1 MKKRFQRGDIVRLK
15 SGGPQMT
22 VREEK
27 KGALVCD
34 WFEGDKLR
42 RESFFAEQLTEAAT
56 ASEDL
61 EVAQRIAVLLQ
72 EAMAKKNS
80 PHPNSQSDAAEEVF
94 REEARQHEG

>member
-1 MKKRFQRGDIVRLK
+1 MKRRFSRGDIVRLK

-42 RESFFAEQLTEAAT
+42 RESFFAEQLSEAAT
-56 ASEDL
+56 QAEDL
-61 EVAQRIAVLLQ
+61 EVAQRIAALLQ
-72 EAMAKKNS
+72 EAIVKKSS
-80 PHPNSQSDAAEEVF
+80 PPANSQNDAVEEVF
-94 REEARQHEG
+94 REEARKHES

>member
-1 MKKRFQRGDIVRLK
+1 MKKRFYRGDIVRLK

-42 RESFFAEQLTEAAT
+42 RESFFAEQLSEGAT
-56 ASEDL
+56 PAEDL
-61 EVAQRIAVLLQ
+61 EVAQRIAALLQ
-72 EAMAKKNS
+72 DAMAKKNS
-80 PHPNSQSDAAEEVF
+80 PHPNSQNDATEEAP
-94 REEARQHEG
+94 REETHRHEG

>member
-42 RESFFAEQLTEAAT
+42 REAFYAEQLSEAAT
-56 ASEDL
+56 QAEDL
-61 EVAQRIAVLLQ
+61 EVAQRIAALLQ
-72 EAMAKKNS
+72 EAMTKKNS
-80 PHPNSQSDAAEEVF
+80 PHPNSQNDAAEDVL
-94 REEARQHEG
+94 REEAHRHEG